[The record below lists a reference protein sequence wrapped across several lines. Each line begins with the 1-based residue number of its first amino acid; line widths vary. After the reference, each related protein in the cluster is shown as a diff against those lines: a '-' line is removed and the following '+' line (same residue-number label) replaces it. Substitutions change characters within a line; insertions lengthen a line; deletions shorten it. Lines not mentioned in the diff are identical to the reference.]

1 MKVGII
7 TFHFPHNYGAMI
19 QAYAM
24 QQNLR
29 MMGHEAYI
37 VDYCPKYHTKEFTR
51 KVDWRLSFTGSIRE
65 RIKSFL
71 LNILT
76 CRHSPKRYDNFDAFK
91 NKFMNLYPYKK
102 GDNLAGLDAVLIGS
116 DQVWSQ
122 FITNNEFDGPYYGD
136 GFETNVFAYAAS
148 MRYDSLTETQKIV
161 FAKKFKQLTSIGVRE
176 ISVKELLQPLTDKT
190 VEVTLDPTMLS
201 GAEVY
206 NEINLT
212 RPIKEKYVLT
222 YEIGV
227 NKKLRAM
234 ASKYANKHG
243 YKVVSLCGY
252 FNLNGIKGY
261 DLTASPEKFLAYIKH
276 AECVFTTSFHG
287 TALSIVFN
295 KEFYAVKQHNTAD
308 ARMDSILSQLG
319 LLDRFIEFDSTLPN
333 CTPIDYNDVVVSLNE
348 LRSRSKEFIVSSL
361 NKSIS

>member
-29 MMGHEAYI
+29 IMGHEAYI

-51 KVDWRLSFTGSIRE
+51 RVDWSLCFTGSMRE

-71 LNILT
+71 LNTCT
-76 CRHSPKRYDNFDAFK
+76 CRHSPKRYDNFEAFK

-148 MRYDSLTETQKIV
+148 MRYDSLSEIQKTV
-161 FAKKFKQLTSIGVRE
+161 FADKLKKLTTIGVRE
-176 ISVKELLQPLTDKT
+176 FKVKELLQPLTEKK

-206 NEINLT
+206 NELNLS
-212 RPIKEKYVLT
+212 RPIKERYVLT

-234 ASKYANKHG
+234 AIKYAKEHG

-261 DLTASPEKFLAYIKH
+261 DLTASPENFLSYIKH

-295 KEFYAVKQHNTAD
+295 KDFYTVRQHNSAD
-308 ARMDSILSQLG
+308 ARMDSILTQLG
-319 LLDRFIEFDSTLPN
+319 LLDRFIEFDSELSN
-333 CTPIDYNDVVVSLNE
+333 CKPVDYNEVIASLDE
-348 LRSRSKEFIVSSL
+348 LRSKSKEFIVSSL
-361 NKSIS
+361 NKSVS